1 MVRGV
6 ADSPQVN
13 FYVEDVEASARFYRE
28 SFGFAETFR
37 TPQRGRPVHVE
48 LRLGQFTLGLAAI
61 DSLREMHGIVAGRG
75 GPRAE
80 LVVWADDV
88 DRVHAALAA
97 KGGRTLSE
105 PHDFLDSLRAAW
117 VADPDGNPVQIV
129 TRR

>member
-6 ADSPQVN
+6 AESPQVN
-13 FYVEDVEASARFYRE
+13 FYVEDVEASACFYRE

-37 TPQRGRPVHVE
+37 TPQRGRPIHVE

-61 DSLREMHGIVAGRG
+61 DSLREMHGIVAGPG

-88 DRVHAALAA
+88 DRVHGGLAA
-97 KGGRTLSE
+97 KGVRTLSE
-105 PHDFLDSLRAAW
+105 PHDFLDSLPAAW